1 MLPDSETQAPEGG
14 DDLTGRTVSVVVPC
28 FNTGR
33 LLLDAL
39 DSITRQ
45 KGRFQLQEI
54 IVVDDG
60 STDPVTLDVLS
71 ELHNHPGVRV
81 LANNRRKGPAG
92 ARNTG
97 AFAASGNW
105 LAFLDGDDL
114 WLPAGLA
121 ARFTALEM
129 FPQAAF
135 FAGDFQIWYADTG
148 KIEDNFF
155 ATRDLPAQYYGP
167 AYHNARPVLLPR
179 PSRETLGTALCHSCS
194 VLVARALF
202 VEVGGYEESLI
213 YKEDHHLW
221 YKLSKA
227 ADLVLIPQ
235 SLFLYRQHANNMT
248 RRECSPFEYERVML
262 DYICR
267 TEDPVLYADDI
278 AAHYLAG
285 FEADA
290 RWHRGRREF
299 AAAMR
304 DCIAGLKRAPTS
316 RPLWKQLLGAL
327 MRLH

>member
-1 MLPDSETQAPEGG
+1 MSPDSETPVPE
-14 DDLTGRTVSVVVPC
+14 DSVDLTARTLSVVVPC

-39 DSITRQ
+39 DSITMQEGTFR
-45 KGRFQLQEI
+45 LQEI

-60 STDPVTLDVLS
+60 STDPVTLEVLS
-71 ELHNHPGVRV
+71 ELRSRPGVKV
-81 LANNRRKGPAG
+81 LANSRRKGPAG

-97 AFAASGNW
+97 AFAASGRW

-114 WLPAGLA
+114 WLPDSLA
-121 ARFTALEM
+121 ARFAALEM
-129 FPQAAF
+129 FPQATF

-155 ATRDLPAQYYGP
+155 ATRDLPAQHYGP
-167 AYHNARPVLLPR
+167 AYRNARPVLLPR

-194 VLVARALF
+194 VLVELALF
-202 VEVGGYEESLI
+202 IEVGGYEESLI

-221 YKLSKA
+221 YKLAKV

-248 RRECSPFEYERVML
+248 GRECSPFEYERVML

-267 TEDPVLYADDI
+267 AEVPVRYSDDI
-278 AAHYLAG
+278 AARYLAG

-290 RWHRGRREF
+290 RWHRARGEF
-299 AAAMR
+299 ATAIR
-304 DCIAGLKRAPTS
+304 DCIAGLRRAPTS
-316 RPLWKQLLGAL
+316 IPLWKQLLGAL
-327 MRLH
+327 LHLR